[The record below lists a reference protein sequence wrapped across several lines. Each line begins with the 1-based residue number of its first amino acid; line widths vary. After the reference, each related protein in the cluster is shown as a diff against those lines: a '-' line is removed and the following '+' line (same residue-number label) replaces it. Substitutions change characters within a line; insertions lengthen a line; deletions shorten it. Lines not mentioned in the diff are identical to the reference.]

1 MTINIDIIAKSKL
14 TVSTNE
20 LSAMLGVGTPD
31 AISLMREIGVS
42 PIISTSRREKTLSSG
57 AREFRRWSLPQ
68 VLRRLEEWENHEKPA
83 VVFNRDRAFRQDSVK
98 KLFVNSDRESNEDR
112 G

>member
-1 MTINIDIIAKSKL
+1 MTINIDIIKNAKL

-20 LSAMLGVGTPD
+20 LSSILGVGTYD

-68 VLRRLEEWENHEKPA
+68 VLRRLEEWEKPEKPT
-83 VVFNRDRAFRQDSVK
+83 VVFNRDRAFRQDCVK
-98 KLFVNSDRESNEDR
+98 KLFANSDEESNR
-112 G
+112 